1 MKKSVPYESA
11 EQNALVKN
19 LRRKGFFVYAIPNH
33 KGQRKDT
40 GAIAGIP
47 DLQVVLRD
55 KKVIW
60 IELKRTKGGVV
71 SDDQKFVHEELE
83 NLGHTVILGIGAKD
97 ALAKLEAHLDCED
110 QFVSNKNDHDVTSVA
125 SGGE

>member
-19 LRRKGFFVYAIPNH
+19 LRRKGAFVYAIPNH

-40 GAIAGIP
+40 GAVAGIP
-47 DLQVVLRD
+47 DLQVVLKD

-60 IELKRTKGGVV
+60 IELKRTKGGVL
-71 SDDQKFVHEELE
+71 SDEQKIIHEQLE
-83 NLGHTVILGIGAKD
+83 NLGHVVIIGYGAKD
-97 ALAKLEAHLDCED
+97 ALEKLDEHL
-110 QFVSNKNDHDVTSVA
+110 
-125 SGGE
+125 G